1 MNGHEQTICLVPCAS
16 RKRSSRALARDLY
29 ESALFRKMR
38 AVVEELGTP
47 WFILSA
53 KHGLVQ
59 PDQPVDPYD
68 LTLKDMRVSE
78 RRLWAERVIGQ
89 MERVLPPADRVVVFA
104 GKTYREFLMDWLRGR
119 SAAVETPL
127 ARFPIGR
134 QQQYLDAW
142 LAALRRGDAK
152 PPRSAY
158 EPAPDTAGQRPVL
171 ARNSVAGPSK
181 YQPLHDFLAT
191 RREPA
196 VELAFAEVARL
207 VGGLPRSA
215 YAYRPW
221 WANRPNSPQARAWLD
236 AGRQVSIDWAG
247 RTVRFLAPETL

>member
-16 RKRSSRALARDLY
+16 RKCSSRALARDLY

-104 GKTYREFLMDWLRGR
+104 GKTYREFLMDWPKKADRRR
-119 SAAVETPL
+119 SRLPWRV
-127 ARFPIGR
+127 FPSGVSSST
-134 QQQYLDAW
+134 W
-142 LAALRRGDAK
+142 THGWRRC
-152 PPRSAY
+152 
-158 EPAPDTAGQRPVL
+158 
-171 ARNSVAGPSK
+171 
-181 YQPLHDFLAT
+181 
-191 RREPA
+191 
-196 VELAFAEVARL
+196 
-207 VGGLPRSA
+207 GGA
-215 YAYRPW
+215 
-221 WANRPNSPQARAWLD
+221 RPNHRDPRTSLRLTRLASALSSPATA
-236 AGRQVSIDWAG
+236 
-247 RTVRFLAPETL
+247 